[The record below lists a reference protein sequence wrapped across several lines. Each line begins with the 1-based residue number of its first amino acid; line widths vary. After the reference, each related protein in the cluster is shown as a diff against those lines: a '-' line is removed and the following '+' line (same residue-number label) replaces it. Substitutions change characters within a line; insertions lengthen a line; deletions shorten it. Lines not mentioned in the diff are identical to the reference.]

1 MLKHQLKER
10 DVDGITAILSR
21 LQSKDAYVRELA
33 AMDLHA
39 SVATLARELTS
50 ETFARFL
57 SDLTPRL
64 QGLLQSTSLV
74 DQLGGIAAVDAL
86 IPVASEAQIIRF
98 ANYLRSFFV
107 TCESKAGLRAASW
120 TLGRLA
126 SSTENGI
133 SGTLVAAF
141 VDFEVKRAFEWLTNP
156 CFQANHRRLAACMV
170 LQALA
175 SAVPTL
181 FHVNLTTFFVA
192 IWPAIRDPRVDVR
205 DAATVPF

>member
-86 IPVASEAQIIRF
+86 IPVASEAQIIR
-98 ANYLRSFFV
+98 
-107 TCESKAGLRAASW
+107 
-120 TLGRLA
+120 
-126 SSTENGI
+126 
-133 SGTLVAAF
+133 
-141 VDFEVKRAFEWLTNP
+141 
-156 CFQANHRRLAACMV
+156 
-170 LQALA
+170 
-175 SAVPTL
+175 
-181 FHVNLTTFFVA
+181 
-192 IWPAIRDPRVDVR
+192 
-205 DAATVPF
+205 